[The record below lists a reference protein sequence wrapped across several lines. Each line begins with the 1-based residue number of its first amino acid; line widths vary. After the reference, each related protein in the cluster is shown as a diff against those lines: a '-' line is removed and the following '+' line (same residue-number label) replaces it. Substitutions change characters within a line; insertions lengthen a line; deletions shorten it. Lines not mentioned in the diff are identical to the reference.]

1 MRKISTSTL
10 FFMGTTVGLA
20 LFMLFGKRAKEEEV
34 RYDSSII
41 MSKIVHIQELAT
53 IKYNYAG
60 VIGYKDAM
68 KLFKLNVP
76 LTEKYFLLKYNGY
89 LKAGVD
95 FNRIKVDVHED
106 KVHVSMPRAKI
117 FDVVI
122 DENSVTVYNESENA
136 FNPIK
141 ISDYNQALSS
151 EKETMRKDAVS
162 QGILKDANR
171 QAELIVR
178 SLLQEMGFKDVDIT
192 LEIVIPDVR

>member
-117 FDVVI
+117 FDIVI

-171 QAELIVR
+171 QAELIVK

>member
-171 QAELIVR
+171 QAELIVK

>member
-1 MRKISTSTL
+1 
-10 FFMGTTVGLA
+10 MGTTVGLA

-171 QAELIVR
+171 QAELIVK

>member
-20 LFMLFGKRAKEEEV
+20 LFMLFGKRGKEEV

>member
-20 LFMLFGKRAKEEEV
+20 LFMLFGKRAKEEV

-41 MSKIVHIQELAT
+41 MSKIAHIQELAT

-171 QAELIVR
+171 QAELIVK